1 MFLETSGF
9 LQSFRGFKL
18 SATILNTDSN
28 INAKTVMAAEN
39 AETVTGLKTYD
50 RDPNPPFAV
59 SSGSAVVPNL
69 DADKLDG
76 IEGAALYKL
85 DGTTTLTAGIPF
97 PAVQVPSAGVNVL
110 DDYEEGTWTPTIISS
125 GGGTPT
131 YTSQVGRYVKVGRFV
146 YVTGTIVLA
155 TKGTL
160 AVGNVSIGPLPFT
173 TENVTL
179 QIASAAFSSWVMG
192 TAIVHLT
199 GNVGANA
206 TAVSLQHL
214 TVAATNLT
222 STTVADLAATSQF
235 VVTLGYVASA

>member
-110 DDYEEGTWTPTIISS
+110 DDYEEGTFSPTIISS

-131 YTSQVGRYVKVGRFV
+131 YTSQVGRYIKIGRLV
-146 YVTGTIVLA
+146 YVTGIVVLA

-160 AVGNVSIGPLPFT
+160 AAGNVTIGALPFT
-173 TENVTL
+173 SENVSL
-179 QIASAAFSSWVMG
+179 QFSSAAFSSWTMA
-192 TAIVHLT
+192 TPIVYMT
-199 GNVGANA
+199 GNVSPNT
-206 TAVSLQHL
+206 TAINITHL
-214 TVAATNLT
+214 TVAATGLT
-222 STTVADLAATSQF
+222 STTVADIAATSQF
-235 VVTLGYVASA
+235 VFTVGYVAAA